1 MSHFTLRV
9 TGPHFGNVFNITYT
23 DVSFPLC
30 DILTTYINETF
41 KASGVVVNFQSSL
54 YTLAQDEFV
63 KIPQA
68 SVCIALSQN
77 EMPLILY
84 GMSNTGIIDY
94 LANFTNARAVR
105 LFESN
110 LSVCEDTVVAQ
121 PVFMEDRTDW
131 DACIDCSVPL
141 GGAQLCYDCLNNA
154 IEEHLALS
162 QEEIVAAE
170 IVENIVEKVFLLM
183 DLHQIKKLKN
193 KTWGALNT
201 LWIENE
207 YKNKMTISYGKLLS
221 RVSRACLFNGMV
233 FEFIN
238 VYYEGSLVDRH
249 IWFPKN
255 EHGTLELREDDEVEV
270 IFYLVRSM
278 VEETV
283 EVDLDELEVEDD

>member
-1 MSHFTLRV
+1 MYHFTLRV

-23 DVSFPLC
+23 DVSISLC

-54 YTLAQDEFV
+54 YTLVQDEFV

-68 SVCIALSQN
+68 NVCIALSQT
-77 EMPLILY
+77 EMPLDLY

-94 LANFTNARAVR
+94 LANFTNARVVR

-110 LSVCEDTVVAQ
+110 LSVCKDTVVAQ
-121 PVFMEDRTDW
+121 PVFMEDRTEW

-170 IVENIVEKVFLLM
+170 IVENIIEKVFLLM
-183 DLHQIKKLKN
+183 DVQRIVALKS
-193 KTWGALNT
+193 KTWQALYN
-201 LWIENE
+201 LWTENNF
-207 YKNKMTISYGKLLS
+207 KNKMTICFGELVNKTSEAY
-221 RVSRACLFNGMV
+221 LFNGMV
-233 FEFIN
+233 FEFISLL
-238 VYYEGSLVDRH
+238 YEGGQLDRH
-249 IWFPKN
+249 VLFPGN
-255 EHGTLELREDDEVEV
+255 EQGTLKLREDDEIEV

-283 EVDLDELEVEDD
+283 EVDLDELKVDEN